1 MSVAPDPMVVHS
13 SEPAPQRTRGT
24 WHGKAASLLF
34 AIFCMELGFFLLV
47 FPWTDAW
54 FANRFSTFA
63 AESYWSVTVAAWWRQ
78 LWPNAFFRGAVS
90 GLGFVNL
97 YIALAEIL
105 ALRRF
110 VRPQED
116 DN

>member
-1 MSVAPDPMVVHS
+1 
-13 SEPAPQRTRGT
+13 
-24 WHGKAASLLF
+24 LLF
-34 AIFCMELGFFLLV
+34 AIFCMELGFFLLI

-54 FANRFSTFA
+54 FGNRFSTFA

-90 GLGFVNL
+90 GLGVVNL
-97 YIALAEIL
+97 YIALAEVF

-110 VRPQED
+110 GRTDE
-116 DN
+116 N

>member
-13 SEPAPQRTRGT
+13 SEPSPGRTRGT

-78 LWPNAFFRGAVS
+78 LWPNALFRGAVS

-97 YIALAEIL
+97 YIALSEIVS
-105 ALRRF
+105 LRRF
-110 VRPQED
+110 VNPPED
-116 DN
+116 GN

>member
-1 MSVAPDPMVVHS
+1 MATVRAAPNAAS
-13 SEPAPQRTRGT
+13 APGGT
-24 WHGKAASLLF
+24 WRGKAASLLF

-54 FANRFSTFA
+54 FSNRFSTFA

-90 GLGFVNL
+90 GLGMVNL
-97 YIALAEIL
+97 YIALTEIF

-110 VRPQED
+110 VRTDE
-116 DN
+116 NES

>member
-1 MSVAPDPMVVHS
+1 
-13 SEPAPQRTRGT
+13 
-24 WHGKAASLLF
+24 
-34 AIFCMELGFFLLV
+34 MELGFFLLV

-54 FANRFSTFA
+54 FSNRFSTFA

-90 GLGFVNL
+90 GLGVVNL
-97 YIALAEIL
+97 YIALSEVF

-110 VRPQED
+110 VGSRE
-116 DN
+116 N